1 MYKTLF
7 NITEL
12 REVLYST
19 GKEEENKRSMSK
31 RRRKGNFVKRKAIGR
46 DNGLY
51 SMVVDVWKGS

>member
-1 MYKTLF
+1 LYKTLF

-31 RRRKGNFVKRKAIGR
+31 RGRKGNFVKGKAIGR

-51 SMVVDVWKGS
+51 SMVVDV